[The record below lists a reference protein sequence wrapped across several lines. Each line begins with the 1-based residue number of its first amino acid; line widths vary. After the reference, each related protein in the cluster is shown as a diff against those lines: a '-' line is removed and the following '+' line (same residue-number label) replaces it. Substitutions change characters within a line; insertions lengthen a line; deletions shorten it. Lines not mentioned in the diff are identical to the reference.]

1 MSGAGKTLKE
11 QYLFSE
17 LNNNFFSYGFNDHKH
32 YPEIFQELKKNGFE
46 SSLTFVPHLLPVFS
60 GIQSNIYI
68 NANTV
73 KYDEVLFTLK
83 EFYKN
88 EIFISIDN
96 KNIPKLSDVQNT
108 NKVKISVFT
117 NKIKKTIIIISLLDN
132 LIKGAAGQAIQN
144 MNLMF
149 DFKEYE
155 SLL

>member
-1 MSGAGKTLKE
+1 M
-11 QYLFSE
+11 
-17 LNNNFFSYGFNDHKH
+17 
-32 YPEIFQELKKNGFE
+32 
-46 SSLTFVPHLLPVFS
+46 TFVPHLLPVFS

>member
-1 MSGAGKTLKE
+1 M
-11 QYLFSE
+11 
-17 LNNNFFSYGFNDHKH
+17 
-32 YPEIFQELKKNGFE
+32 
-46 SSLTFVPHLLPVFS
+46 LPVFS

-73 KYDEVLFTLK
+73 KYDEVLLTLK

-88 EIFISIDN
+88 EIFISVDN

-108 NKVKISVFT
+108 NKVKISVFA
-117 NKIKKTIIIISLLDN
+117 NKVKKTIIIISILDN
-132 LIKGAAGQAIQN
+132 LVKGAAGQAIQN

-149 DFKEYE
+149 DFKEDE